1 MTKAALFVD
10 ILDKIQKLSISFLG
24 IRLQAD
30 LKGLVKSFSA
40 PKAIISTSP
49 LALHKSITLNTLQG
63 LLSSE
68 AMA

>member
-10 ILDKIQKLSISFLG
+10 ILDKIQTLSISFLG

-40 PKAIISTSP
+40 PKAIISTP
-49 LALHKSITLNTLQG
+49 LALHKLITLNTLQG